1 VLPVEGWRYDDEL
14 TFALTQARTPTLLD
28 YSPGNAGE
36 ITMQVRAVF
45 EDTLSGASSRLGQR
59 LALYGVRYI
68 VVVEANAPA
77 PFSSV
82 ERPVDSAITNR
93 LTEQLDLVRVEV
105 RPGATIY
112 ENRAYVPTVST
123 FAPGV
128 LASIASGQAPSDF
141 ALGLPEVT
149 SLRSYRGVVQP
160 GEIFVA
166 TPVTTNWSLRI
177 DGQPQDRLSVFGW
190 AQVFVAEQPGTATL
204 RHNNDQAMWFGA
216 IAQLV
221 AWLVL
226 LTLLVLGRRR
236 RT

>member
-1 VLPVEGWRYDDEL
+1 
-14 TFALTQARTPTLLD
+14 
-28 YSPGNAGE
+28 
-36 ITMQVRAVF
+36 M
-45 EDTLSGASSRLGQR
+45 
-59 LALYGVRYI
+59 
-68 VVVEANAPA
+68 
-77 PFSSV
+77 
-82 ERPVDSAITNR
+82 
-93 LTEQLDLVRVEV
+93 
-105 RPGATIY
+105 
-112 ENRAYVPTVST
+112 ST